1 MIKIKYNDSLTEYY
15 CYRIIGNILQ
25 VRIFRSDAE
34 RLEFMRRNK
43 GYKIVDSVLINY
55 GG

>member
-1 MIKIKYNDSLTEYY
+1 MEYCCYKIIE
-15 CYRIIGNILQ
+15 NILQ

>member
-1 MIKIKYNDSLTEYY
+1 MEYC
-15 CYRIIGNILQ
+15 CYRIIENILQ

-34 RLEFMRRNK
+34 RSEFMRRNK
-43 GYKIVDSVLINY
+43 GYKVIDSVLINY